1 MYTPVS
7 PLKVYQLQY
16 KPKPVKQDSLHSD
29 FKPAASELMAK
40 DHLDT
45 LLEEKYPE
53 AQRLLLTSTKK
64 GIRECL
70 LVNPEVAPKLK
81 RNSPESPLPRINSDL
96 FIKNG
101 YFSDVDKTDV
111 LEVEYANG
119 QILNNESIQESLNP
133 FLEIVRHPKTQKRI
147 AQAQQKQ
154 LQEKPKKKGLKTG
167 QEKKPNQLSAPQIRS
182 SNPKAKPTQAS
193 PELSD
198 SDSEL
203 MFHLEL

>member
-16 KPKPVKQDSLHSD
+16 KPKPVKQDPLQTD
-29 FKPAASELMAK
+29 FKQAASELMAK
-40 DHLDT
+40 DHLDS

-64 GIRECL
+64 GVRECL
-70 LVNPEVAPKLK
+70 LINPEVAPKLK
-81 RNSPESPLPRINSDL
+81 RNSPESPLPRLNSDL
-96 FIKNG
+96 FIKKG
-101 YFSDVDKTDV
+101 YFADVDKTDV

-119 QILNNESIQESLNP
+119 QILNNEGIQESLNP
-133 FLEIVRHPKTQKRI
+133 FLEVVRHPRVQKRV

-154 LQEKPKKKGLKTG
+154 MQVNTKKKGLKNGPKKKAG
-167 QEKKPNQLSAPQIRS
+167 QLPAPKMVS
-182 SNPKAKPTQAS
+182 SNPKARSSQPS
-193 PELSD
+193 PEPAD